1 MSVTFKQVVYFG
13 VASLALIALAA
24 PLPDIATGFVV
35 LLLVGTIITHASELT
50 PYFQI
55 PK

>member
-1 MSVTFKQVVYFG
+1 MSVTFKQVIYFG

-24 PLPDIATGFVV
+24 PLPDVATGFVV
-35 LLLVGTIITHASELT
+35 LLLLGTVITHAKDLAS
-50 PYFQI
+50 YFQL